1 MMVMRTTFI
10 GWGQRFTTLRGN
22 DTKIPYPIKDMILA
36 PAVDYGVKVY
46 TKVEHM
52 VSQALSCFISSVPV
66 HPR

>member
-1 MMVMRTTFI
+1 MIVMRTTFV

-36 PAVDYGVKVY
+36 PVVEYGVKVY

-52 VSQALSCFISSVPV
+52 VS
-66 HPR
+66 